1 MVQIASS
8 VKARALSIEKDERAF
23 WSWSRTWECELGSK
37 DEGLEKSMAI
47 KVGNG
52 QCTWNLEALKSY
64 PELSL

>member
-23 WSWSRTWECELGSK
+23 WSWSRTWEYELGSK
-37 DEGLEKSMAI
+37 VEDLEKSI
-47 KVGNG
+47 KVGKG
-52 QCTWNLEALKSY
+52 QCTWNLEALKSH